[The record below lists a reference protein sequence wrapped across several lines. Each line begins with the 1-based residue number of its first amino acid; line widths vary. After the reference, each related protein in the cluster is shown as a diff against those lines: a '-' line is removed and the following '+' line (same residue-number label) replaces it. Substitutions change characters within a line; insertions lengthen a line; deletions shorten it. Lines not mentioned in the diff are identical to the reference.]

1 MTIHP
6 LPPEGDRIMSLQ
18 QFATA
23 AEGLDRY
30 TDSLR
35 FRIWTELAEAH
46 SSLLEREPLP
56 EGAPSHEELA
66 ARYLDGI
73 RETIA
78 ELMYACDLAYRALG
92 LSQPFGAY
100 FQYVHAPV
108 VVRRCV
114 RRLLGE
120 QEPASEPAPV
130 KATAELPSNAG
141 GEGAGGLPE
150 CN

>member
-1 MTIHP
+1 
-6 LPPEGDRIMSLQ
+6 MSLQ
-18 QFATA
+18 QFAEA
-23 AEGLDRY
+23 AQVLDRY

-35 FRIWTELAEAH
+35 FGIWTELDEAH
-46 SSLLEREPLP
+46 GLLLELETLP
-56 EGAPSHEELA
+56 EGAPSDEELA
-66 ARYLDGI
+66 GRYLDGI
-73 RETIA
+73 RGTIG

-100 FQYVHAPV
+100 FQYVHAPL
-108 VVRRCV
+108 VVRRRI

-130 KATAELPSNAG
+130 KATDEPPSNAEG
-141 GEGAGGLPE
+141 NGAGGLPE